1 MPRLYCLLIAAALAA
16 SGLAQAKTLN
26 FSGYAWEVRNQ
37 IQSGPGPNDWDENN
51 AWVDAQ
57 GRLHLKIAQR
67 GGKWSSSE
75 VYLPQRLGFGRY
87 QFADRPA
94 VPVRRQHRA
103 GPVQLPNAG
112 RGPGRQQ

>member
-37 IQSGPGPNDWDENN
+37 IQSGPGTNDWDENN

-67 GGKWSSSE
+67 GGSGAAPRSTCLSGWALAATSSS
-75 VYLPQRLGFGRY
+75 
-87 QFADRPA
+87 
-94 VPVRRQHRA
+94 
-103 GPVQLPNAG
+103 
-112 RGPGRQQ
+112 